1 MSQVRAL
8 VGEPIR
14 EPYETRIKKAWL
26 VIAGDYSGRL
36 TPSDV
41 DRLSTFAGLRGAV
54 TEQQASVSYLDGVIH
69 IGKNWKSGR
78 VVDGSSL
85 EN

>member
-1 MSQVRAL
+1 MSVVRAH

-14 EPYETRIKKAWL
+14 APYDTRIMKAWL

-36 TPSDV
+36 TPSGV

-54 TEQQASVSYLDGVIH
+54 TEQQ
-69 IGKNWKSGR
+69 GR
-78 VVDGSSL
+78 VGHTHRRNL
-85 EN
+85 EDAVAGQQLVLKTGAPKG